1 MTIPHVTTNTNT
13 ISVLMAR
20 VVISLINYYML
31 IPITISATLKRVLKV
46 WIEAYNT
53 DFCLDDIRL

>member
-31 IPITISATLKRVLKV
+31 IPITISATLKQVLKV